1 MRGKTPQRWTGLLA
15 GLLGSAVL
23 FVGSLAS
30 AQTERGV
37 VLDFSGR
44 GSGPARNAV
53 VRAATDKLDLARSR
67 DVEAAARNL
76 GADLSQPAGI
86 AAVAQDQGLTLIVT
100 GEVTGR
106 GGRARTHIHVFDDQ
120 GNEVAY
126 READR
131 PVGRAR
137 RRRIQQ
143 AAAEALDQ
151 ALGAVAERR
160 REEELA
166 RQREEEAA
174 RQAALAAQAEQG
186 EEEEE
191 EEASGPPGGLP
202 LIAAFIGIDGRTR
215 DAQADFPGGGG
226 RRYDLGLYPELSI
239 RLESFPLGSS
249 SSAAKGLYAQ
259 LDLAFALAL
268 SSQEVDAGGMV
279 NDIDTSAWRLLF
291 QLGYLYPLSDDAFR
305 IGALVG
311 FGLDS
316 FTIGDNSVMSS
327 TKYTYLRIGAAA
339 DARLYEN
346 LVRARLDIGYRIVFG
361 VGDIGTGMD
370 DPNALGDD
378 ASGGAFDLGVS
389 LGGRIDM
396 GLSYAVRFGFTRYSF
411 DFSGLAGAGIPP
423 DSSFTDKSLNLS
435 VQLGYTFG
443 GGSSDSEESEE
454 SDGPDE
460 SDDLGDDWAM

>member
-1 MRGKTPQRWTGLLA
+1 M
-15 GLLGSAVL
+15 
-23 FVGSLAS
+23 
-30 AQTERGV
+30 

-44 GSGPARNAV
+44 GSRAARNAV
-53 VRAATDKLDLARSR
+53 VRAATDKIDLARSR
-67 DVEAAARNL
+67 DVENAARGL

-86 AAVAQDQGLTLIVT
+86 AAVAQDQGLTLIIT

-106 GGRARTHIHVFDDQ
+106 GVRARTHIHVFDDQ

-137 RRRIQQ
+137 RRRIAQ

-151 ALGAVAERR
+151 ALGAIAERR
-160 REEELA
+160 RQEELA

-174 RQAALAAQAEQG
+174 RRAALAAQAESG
-186 EEEEE
+186 DEDESEDD
-191 EEASGPPGGLP
+191 EASGPPGGFP
-202 LIAAFIGIDGRTR
+202 LIAAFVGIDGRTR
-215 DAQADFPGGGG
+215 DAQADFTGGGG
-226 RRYDLGLYPELSI
+226 RRYDLSMYPELSL

-268 SSQEVDAGGMV
+268 RSQEQNMAGDPV
-279 NDIDTSAWRLLF
+279 DIDTSAWRLLF
-291 QLGYLYPLSDDAFR
+291 QLGYLYPLSDDTFR

-316 FTIGDNSVMSS
+316 FSLGDNGVMAS
-327 TKYTYLRIGAAA
+327 TKYTYLRIGAVA
-339 DARLYEN
+339 DARLYQD

-361 VGDIGTGMD
+361 VGDIGNGT

-396 GLSYAVRFGFTRYSF
+396 GLSYALRFGFSRYRF
-411 DFSGLAGAGIPP
+411 DFSGTTGSGIPP
-423 DSSFTDKSLNLS
+423 ESSFTDKGLNLS
-435 VQLGYTFG
+435 VQVGYTFG
-443 GGSSDSEESEE
+443 GGDSEGDEPL
-454 SDGPDE
+454 DGPDE

>member
-1 MRGKTPQRWTGLLA
+1 MRGKTPQRPTGLALLA
-15 GLLGSAVL
+15 GCAILFAGS
-23 FVGSLAS
+23 VGS

-44 GSGPARNAV
+44 GSGAARNAV
-53 VRAATDKLDLARSR
+53 VRAASDKLDLARSR
-67 DVEAAARNL
+67 DVEGAAQNL

-86 AAVAQDQGLTLIVT
+86 AAVAQDQGLTLIIT

-106 GGRARTHIHVFDDQ
+106 GRGARTHIHVFDDQ

-126 READR
+126 REAGR
-131 PVGRAR
+131 PVGRAG

-143 AAAEALDQ
+143 AASEAIDQ

-160 REEELA
+160 RQEELE
-166 RQREEEAA
+166 RQRQEEAA
-174 RQAALAAQAEQG
+174 RQAQLAAMSEGGG
-186 EEEEE
+186 EEDED
-191 EEASGPPGGLP
+191 EASGTPGGLP
-202 LIAAFIGIDGRTR
+202 LIAAFVGIDGRTR

-226 RRYDLGLYPELSI
+226 RRYDLGMYPELSI

-268 SSQEVDAGGMV
+268 SSQELDAMG
-279 NDIDTSAWRLLF
+279 NPTDIDTSAWRMLV
-291 QLGYLYPLSDDAFR
+291 QAGYQYPLSDDAFR

-316 FTIGDNSVMSS
+316 FTLGDNGVMAS
-327 TKYTYLRIGAAA
+327 TKYTYLRLGAVA
-339 DARLYEN
+339 DARLYED

-361 VGDIGTGMD
+361 VGEIGDGMAA
-370 DPNALGDD
+370 NALGDD

-396 GLSYAVRFGFTRYSF
+396 GLSYALRFGFTRYGF
-411 DFSGLAGAGIPP
+411 DFTGTTGSGIPP
-423 DSSFTDKSLNLS
+423 ESSFTDKALNLS
-435 VQLGYTFG
+435 VQVGYTFG
-443 GGSSDSEESEE
+443 GSSADSTEASESDADSEFDFE
-454 SDGPDE
+454 
-460 SDDLGDDWAM
+460 

>member
-1 MRGKTPQRWTGLLA
+1 MA
-15 GLLGSAVL
+15 GLLGCAVL
-23 FVGSLAS
+23 FVGSAAS

-44 GSGPARNAV
+44 GAGAARNAV
-53 VRAATDKLDLARSR
+53 VRAASDKLDLARSR
-67 DVEAAARNL
+67 DIEAAARNL

-106 GGRARTHIHVFDDQ
+106 GARARTHIHVFDDQ

-143 AAAEALDQ
+143 AAGEALDQ

-174 RQAALAAQAEQG
+174 RQAALAAQAEQD

-191 EEASGPPGGLP
+191 DEASGPPGGLP

-226 RRYDLGLYPELSI
+226 RRYDLSIYPELSL

-249 SSAAKGLYAQ
+249 SGAGKGIYAQ

-268 SSQEVDAGGMV
+268 SSQEVDAMGNPTG
-279 NDIDTSAWRLLF
+279 NELNTSAWRMLL

-311 FGLDS
+311 FGLDNFS
-316 FTIGDNSVMSS
+316 IGPNSVMSS
-327 TKYTYLRIGAAA
+327 TKYTYLRIGAVA

-361 VGDIGTGMD
+361 VGDIGNGT

-396 GLSYAVRFGFTRYSF
+396 GLSYALRFGFSRYSF
-411 DFSGLAGAGIPP
+411 DFSGPGGAGIPA
-423 DSSFTDKSLNLS
+423 DSSFSDKGLNLS
-435 VQLGYTFG
+435 VQVGYTFG
-443 GGSSDSEESEE
+443 GSSSDSDEADE
-454 SDGPDE
+454 PDE
-460 SDDLGDDWAM
+460 SDELGDDAWAM

>member
-1 MRGKTPQRWTGLLA
+1 
-15 GLLGSAVL
+15 
-23 FVGSLAS
+23 
-30 AQTERGV
+30 V

-44 GSGPARNAV
+44 GSGAARNAV

-67 DVEAAARNL
+67 DVESAARNL

-86 AAVAQDQGLTLIVT
+86 AAVAQDQGLTLIIT

-106 GGRARTHIHVFDDQ
+106 GARARTHIHVFDDQ

-131 PVGRAR
+131 PVGGAR

-174 RQAALAAQAEQG
+174 RQAALAAQSQQG
-186 EEEEE
+186 DEDEDD
-191 EEASGPPGGLP
+191 EASGPPGGLP

-215 DAQADFPGGGG
+215 DAQADFTGGGG
-226 RRYDLGLYPELSI
+226 RRYDLSMYPELSL

-268 SSQEVDAGGMV
+268 SSQELNMAGDPV
-279 NDIDTSAWRLLF
+279 DIDTSAWRLLF

-316 FTIGDNSVMSS
+316 FSLGDNGVMAS
-327 TKYTYLRIGAAA
+327 TKYTYLRIGAVA
-339 DARLYEN
+339 DARLYQD

-361 VGDIGTGMD
+361 VGDIGNGT

-396 GLSYAVRFGFTRYSF
+396 GLSYALRFGFTRYSF
-411 DFSGLAGAGIPP
+411 DFSGTTGSGIPP
-423 DSSFTDKSLNLS
+423 DSSFTDKGLNLS
-435 VQLGYTFG
+435 VQVGYTFG
-443 GGSSDSEESEE
+443 GGGSDSEDEAS